1 VPVNTPSL
9 VTALPLRR
17 LSPSDVPAAQ
27 ALTASFG
34 WPHRRQD
41 WAMMLSLGEGVAVQR
56 GERLAGAAMC
66 WRFGPDWATMGLIGV
81 DPALQGQ
88 GIGRR
93 MMGALMEGLASRTI
107 VLHSTRAGLPL
118 YTGLGFEPTGTTL
131 QHQGPVT
138 QPPLLP
144 LPEGTRLRP
153 AGPADLPTL
162 ATLDRTAGGAD
173 RTILLAALLALP
185 GGVVLDGPGGP
196 RGFAL
201 TRGFGRG
208 QLIGPVVAAD
218 ETGARAMIAHLLG
231 QRIGQFVRVDV
242 PKESGLAAWLPG
254 LGLED
259 AGTVIRMV
267 RGQDAAPAAQMRVF
281 ALASQAW
288 G

>member
-1 VPVNTPSL
+1 MK
-9 VTALPLRR
+9 R
-17 LSPSDVPAAQ
+17 LAAADVPAAQ

-34 WPHRRQD
+34 WPHRRRD
-41 WAMMLSLGEGVAVQR
+41 WAMMLNLGEGVAIAD
-56 GERLAGAAMC
+56 GERLAGTAMC
-66 WRFGPDWATMGLIGV
+66 WRFGPDWATMGLIAV
-81 DPALQGQ
+81 DAALQGQ

-93 MMGALMEGLASRTI
+93 MMGALMEGLAGRGI
-107 VLHSTRAGLPL
+107 ALHATRAGLPL
-118 YTGLGFEPTGTTL
+118 YAALGFEPTGTTL
-131 QHQGPVT
+131 QHQGAVT
-138 QPPLLP
+138 QPGLLP
-144 LPEGTRLRP
+144 LPPGARLRP
-153 AGPADLPTL
+153 AGPADLPAL
-162 ATLDRTAGGAD
+162 AALDRAAGGVDRTA
-173 RTILLAALLALP
+173 LLAALLALP
-185 GGVVLDGPGGP
+185 GGVALDGAGGP
-196 RGFAL
+196 LGFAL

-218 ETGARAMIAHLLG
+218 EAGARAMIAHLLG

-267 RGQDAAPAAQMRVF
+267 RGRDAAPSRRARVF